1 MRSDMMKVLCE
12 RPRRGG
18 WTNSRKG
25 IIGVIRRA
33 KISSNID
40 FDSFDDY
47 LPTKI
52 GMKAYAINKG
62 RKVLRCERK
71 DLNENLNPLWRF
83 LYKNCGQP
91 WSEVYSEMRE
101 MCDARSAIGYHIFQH
116 ALDSWGFGWVH
127 DCGLTRENYHVPYK
141 AGYSGYGRT
150 LNVNTKIGY
159 GDFVVEDGILYGP
172 PITQGIPVPKKL
184 RNLIRTENVRNHR
197 RTKKVR
203 KKTRHPREQTQI
215 AVEKM
220 IAKKR
225 ETNARRNFAKFM
237 KMSEKTL
244 QQNMDSFKVKS
255 VADLKK
261 VLVG

>member
-18 WTNSRKG
+18 WSQSRKG
-25 IIGVIRRA
+25 VKGVIRRA
-33 KISSNID
+33 RIPSNID

-62 RKVLRCERK
+62 RKVLRSERK
-71 DLNENLNPLWRF
+71 ELNENLNPLWRF
-83 LYKNCGQP
+83 LYKNCGRP

-141 AGYSGYGRT
+141 AGYSGYGQT
-150 LNVNTKIGY
+150 LSDNNKAGH

-172 PITQGIPVPKKL
+172 RIAQGIPVPKKL
-184 RNLIRTENVRNHR
+184 RNLIRTENIR
-197 RTKKVR
+197 RHKTKKV
-203 KKTRHPREQTQI
+203 KNPNKYASPEQIQVAI
-215 AVEKM
+215 EKM
-220 IAKKR
+220 VAKKR

-244 QQNMDSFKVKS
+244 
-255 VADLKK
+255 
-261 VLVG
+261 